1 MLIIYEYVITIPDEI
16 ELFWRGKV
24 TGATVLFLANRYLS
38 LVIYLYELL
47 QDTIVTTNPN
57 AKVRVISQI
66 RLKQHVLT
74 TLLDVSSTGSAGI
87 PSTKLT
93 PSKRSST

>member
-1 MLIIYEYVITIPDEI
+1 M
-16 ELFWRGKV
+16 

-74 TLLDVSSTGSAGI
+74 TLLDVSSIAFAGI